1 MLSSDHAE
9 ARAAAAAHPALVD
22 SLTGLGNRIHFELV
36 YGYLFEAGDRGLTF
50 TVMLISCGGH
60 TSADEE
66 IKSIGEAIKRT
77 TRSSDLVSH
86 LGDGQYVVLLLGTNL
101 SGARIAT
108 DRIESALREAATTQV
123 SFGLASYAPDMKESV
138 ELIEAAERALLAA
151 QAAGGGV
158 ELG

>member
-22 SLTGLGNRIHFELV
+22 PLTGLANRIHFELV

-50 TVMLISCGGH
+50 TVMLISCGEH
-60 TSADEE
+60 TLADDE
-66 IKSIGEAIKRT
+66 IKSIGQAIKRT

-86 LGDGQYVVLLLGTNL
+86 VGDGRYVVLLLGTNL
-101 SGARIAT
+101 PGARIAT
-108 DRIESALREAATTQV
+108 DRLETALRDAATTPI
-123 SFGLASYAPDMKESV
+123 SFGLASYAPDMTKSV
-138 ELIEAAERALLAA
+138 ELIEAVERALLAA